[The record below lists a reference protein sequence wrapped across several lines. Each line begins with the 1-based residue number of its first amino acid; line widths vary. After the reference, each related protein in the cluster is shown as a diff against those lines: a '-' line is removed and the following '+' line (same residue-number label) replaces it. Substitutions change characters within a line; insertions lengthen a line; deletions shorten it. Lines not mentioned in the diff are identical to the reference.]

1 MELKIQG
8 NMIQGSRD
16 YQEDYYEIC
25 TEQFQ
30 GSNSCLVVL
39 CDGMGGHSGGA
50 LASHI
55 TATAFVNEFI
65 ASTKLSPSDALAK
78 SLAEAHLAIKA
89 EVNNNSAP
97 SDMGTTLVAV
107 YVSDNDIHWLSVGD
121 SHLYLYRK
129 GDVIKLNDD
138 HSMAAVLDDLVEIGR
153 LEPEEALSDPQRN
166 ALRSYVSI
174 DNIPLVDIQSEL
186 NYLCSKDKLILAS
199 DGLDTITSTD
209 IKTIIDKNKNKS
221 PDIISSKLLTAVE
234 LAGTANQDN
243 TSVVVISLRKGLWF

>member
-25 TEQFQ
+25 TEQFK

-55 TATAFVNEFI
+55 VVTAFVNEFI
-65 ASTKLSPSDALAK
+65 TSTKLTPSDALAK
-78 SLAEAHLAIKA
+78 SLSEAQLAIKS
-89 EVNNNSAP
+89 EVNDNAAP

-107 YVSDNDIHWLSVGD
+107 YVSDSDLHWLSVGD

-129 GDVIKLNDD
+129 GDVIKLNED

-153 LEPEEALSDPQRN
+153 LETEEALSDPQRS
-166 ALRSYVSI
+166 ALRSYVSV
-174 DNIPLVDIQSEL
+174 DDIPLVDIQS
-186 NYLCSKDKLILAS
+186 KL
-199 DGLDTITSTD
+199 
-209 IKTIIDKNKNKS
+209 
-221 PDIISSKLLTAVE
+221 
-234 LAGTANQDN
+234 
-243 TSVVVISLRKGLWF
+243 